1 MTLDDHLVAIRG
13 ARTADELVTAIGQVR
28 AAPPPRA
35 GPEVAALWWSG
46 LVRVAAD
53 RAVDLVGPPEG
64 VRWHW
69 FVTGSCGRGEALPG
83 ADVET
88 LAVFDADGPND
99 RRNEVF
105 AQAARVHEL
114 LENGGLAGDS
124 NGATASR
131 ARCCRTRE
139 EWVAATDRWAQAPQT
154 DRGVVMAGL
163 MLDSCAVGETAAT
176 TGDDPKLW
184 MREAAARHRELGS
197 AMAQDAT
204 ASREVVPARLA
215 VLTGRRDSVDI
226 KQAVI
231 DPIVRLARLKAVL
244 ADSAASATTDRLSVV
259 DEQLTDIDW
268 DGLVQAYRAT
278 TVLRWTLRSR
288 RWEKTPRSAW
298 DIVTLG
304 ELAPHDRA
312 ALRSAGREVL
322 RAQRVVRYQWRL
334 L

>member
-1 MTLDDHLVAIRG
+1 MTVDDHLVAIRG
-13 ARTADELVTAIGQVR
+13 APTADELVTAIGQVR

-35 GPEVAALWWSG
+35 GPEAAALWWSG

-53 RAVDLVGPPEG
+53 RAVDLIGPPEG
-64 VRWHW
+64 VRWRW
-69 FVTGSCGRGEALPG
+69 FLTGSCGRGEALPG

-88 LAVFDADGPND
+88 LAVFDADAPND
-99 RRNEVF
+99 RRSEVF
-105 AQAARVHEL
+105 ARAARVHEV

-139 EWVAATDRWAQAPQT
+139 EWVAAIDLWAQAPQT

-163 MLDSCAVGETAAT
+163 TLDSYALGETATT
-176 TGDDPKLW
+176 TGGDLKLW
-184 MREAAARHRELGS
+184 MREAAARHHELGR

-215 VLTGRRDSVDI
+215 VLAGRRDSVNI

-231 DPIVRLARLKAVL
+231 DPIVRLARFKAVL
-244 ADSAASATTDRLSVV
+244 ADSAASETTDRLSVA
-259 DEQLTDIDW
+259 DDQLTDIDW
-268 DGLVQAYRAT
+268 DALVQAYRAAT
-278 TVLRWTLRSR
+278 ALRWALRSK
-288 RWEKTPRSAW
+288 RWDTTPPSTW
-298 DIVTLG
+298 DTVTLG

-312 ALRSAGREVL
+312 VLRSAGREVL
-322 RAQRVVRYQWRL
+322 RAQRVLRYQWRL